1 MKITRTELKELVKE
15 VMLEGRIVS
24 LEMPK
29 DNSSQRKIMSIL
41 TKLKV
46 PKDGTSS
53 KEGYNIV
60 KKKGKQVIE
69 IPTKHVDDVIE
80 QMIKMNVSVRSI

>member
-60 KKKGKQVIE
+60 KKRGKQVIE